1 MKWKACLFT
10 LVELLISIAIIAILC
25 ALLLPALNKARE
37 AGKKASCASNV
48 KQLSMTVLFY
58 VNDNND
64 YLPLRDIW
72 YQFITDKL
80 PYTDE
85 TVPKIFC
92 CPAQQKPTWNYQSFH
107 YGFNEN
113 IVSGY
118 DFTSLTPHR
127 LSQCKRPSQIIQL
140 ADGDGDGDGD
150 YVINAGYWM
159 IGNFHAGPTP
169 VGYLDGHTSDQWRSR
184 ISRANMQCLVVW
196 RELVLGQLI
205 WKKSGVRVP
214 GLVNKY
220 HYCTIY

>member
-1 MKWKACLFT
+1 MMKWKACLFP

-118 DFTSLTPHR
+118 SFTSLTPHR

-184 ISRANMQCLVVW
+184 ISRANAMPGSMAGVGSWTTDL
-196 RELVLGQLI
+196 EKI
-205 WKKSGVRVP
+205 WGKGSWFSK
-214 GLVNKY
+214 
-220 HYCTIY
+220 

>member
-118 DFTSLTPHR
+118 SFTSLTPHR
-127 LSQCKRPSQIIQL
+127 RQPTELFGKDAYI
-140 ADGDGDGDGD
+140 ATGDEES
-150 YVINAGYWM
+150 A
-159 IGNFHAGPTP
+159 
-169 VGYLDGHTSDQWRSR
+169 
-184 ISRANMQCLVVW
+184 
-196 RELVLGQLI
+196 
-205 WKKSGVRVP
+205 K
-214 GLVNKY
+214 
-220 HYCTIY
+220 